1 MGGGRSALC
10 ALWLCA
16 LRLCALPP
24 IRGAAVPLPGG
35 EPECSPNEYE
45 PEGLSWCCKQCPA
58 GYHVSA
64 DCGVNHGVPKCSPC
78 EPGSFLSHPNGETSC
93 WPCTQCRADQ
103 EMVAACTRIRD
114 RQCQC
119 ASGSFFCD
127 SPSCV
132 ENCFRCRRCP
142 GAVLRPCNVTHNAV
156 CDPEAGTE
164 APGKELPKVVFILG
178 LVSSFIILGILLIIA
193 AFFVMYRYKKKGLK
207 TRISGQLAG
216 GVVSGVLWAMGQ
228 GETGAA
234 SAWGRPEGGR
244 ELGAAE
250 PRGRSPPV
258 LLAGVWPH
266 HWFFSF
272 LKGRL
277 DGPDSAM
284 GHQQSESS
292 LLPLNPETDGPAPA
306 TETSSSCRML
316 EEGGSAVKP
325 EAGPHA
331 GPSEEPAPAELAQV
345 TLGGS
350 PAAPEQALPT
360 AAPGSQDRP
369 KAAPSLRTL
378 EQEYE
383 TKYFVTDT
391 SNEDRIYYE
400 FENRIS
406 DKHWKT
412 FMRFI
417 GLQDHDIDICE
428 CQNPGN
434 LMEQHHQM
442 LLRWRIQLGREA
454 SVFKLFAALHK
465 MQLHMYLENI
475 INGLVAEGILVRRS
489 ETTD

>member
-164 APGKELPKVVFILG
+164 APGKSRTPSLPSRSADLPCERKMLG
-178 LVSSFIILGILLIIA
+178 L
-193 AFFVMYRYKKKGLK
+193 
-207 TRISGQLAG
+207 
-216 GVVSGVLWAMGQ
+216 
-228 GETGAA
+228 TG
-234 SAWGRPEGGR
+234 
-244 ELGAAE
+244 LGAIQTCGNGQWA
-250 PRGRSPPV
+250 V
-258 LLAGVWPH
+258 
-266 HWFFSF
+266 F
-272 LKGRL
+272 
-277 DGPDSAM
+277 GPW
-284 GHQQSESS
+284 
-292 LLPLNPETDGPAPA
+292 A
-306 TETSSSCRML
+306 T
-316 EEGGSAVKP
+316 
-325 EAGPHA
+325 
-331 GPSEEPAPAELAQV
+331 V
-345 TLGGS
+345 T
-350 PAAPEQALPT
+350 AL
-360 AAPGSQDRP
+360 S
-369 KAAPSLRTL
+369 
-378 EQEYE
+378 
-383 TKYFVTDT
+383 
-391 SNEDRIYYE
+391 
-400 FENRIS
+400 
-406 DKHWKT
+406 
-412 FMRFI
+412 
-417 GLQDHDIDICE
+417 
-428 CQNPGN
+428 
-434 LMEQHHQM
+434 
-442 LLRWRIQLGREA
+442 
-454 SVFKLFAALHK
+454 
-465 MQLHMYLENI
+465 
-475 INGLVAEGILVRRS
+475 
-489 ETTD
+489 

>member
-178 LVSSFIILGILLIIA
+178 LVSSFIVLGILLIIA

-391 SNEDRIYYE
+391 SNEGSTTNLKTGFLI
-400 FENRIS
+400 NTG
-406 DKHWKT
+406 KH
-412 FMRFI
+412 
-417 GLQDHDIDICE
+417 L
-428 CQNPGN
+428 
-434 LMEQHHQM
+434 
-442 LLRWRIQLGREA
+442 
-454 SVFKLFAALHK
+454 
-465 MQLHMYLENI
+465 
-475 INGLVAEGILVRRS
+475 
-489 ETTD
+489 